1 MNNRRTR
8 RERGFSLVEM
18 MISMAL
24 GSIVLAAAVQ
34 MYTKSVGA
42 TWLVGQRA
50 EMQQDFRA
58 ASNMLTKDLSLA
70 GAGLVNGAAIALP
83 SGSTPQY
90 GCDQSGTC
98 YITGAGDTY
107 VAGTYPIQGGTPYL
121 YGLITGY
128 GKGQTLNTTSGAT
141 DVVTS
146 VYTDSTFYLNC
157 YIPTVTAKGV
167 VTFAQPSG
175 ATPWSGCLPSNATAP
190 QHVNDSAAGLTA
202 GDLVLMT
209 VGGKTIVGEV
219 TGATTTGT
227 DANGNTTYI
236 VPFAN
241 SDPLKMNQTA
251 TGGGLNTAA
260 VGSAGSASP
269 APCGGTGPCRLM
281 VITYYIDCVDTTGA
295 IQPCSTATTLTSRL
309 MRQIS
314 GHAPMPVA
322 ENIAYL
328 KFSYDLFNSST
339 GTPAVNQPNPG
350 SGDANDTAS
359 NGLLPNQI
367 TKINILNMAI
377 DATQKGSQF
386 GLNKGFQ
393 GMDLQTSVSARNLTY
408 INTYNN

>member
-1 MNNRRTR
+1 MSNSPTTR
-8 RERGFSLVEM
+8 AHGFSLVEM
-18 MISMAL
+18 MVALAL
-24 GSIVLAAAVQ
+24 GSVVLAASVE
-34 MYTKSVGA
+34 MYTKSLNA

-58 ASNMLTKDLSLA
+58 ASNMLIKDLSLA

-90 GCDQSGTC
+90 GCDQTNTC
-98 YITGAGDTY
+98 YLTGTSDAY

-128 GKGQTLNTTSGAT
+128 GKGQTLNTTTGAT

-167 VTFAQPSG
+167 VTFSQPSG
-175 ATPWSGCLPSNATAP
+175 ASPWAGCLPSNATAP
-190 QHVNDSAAGLTA
+190 QHVNDAAAGLTP

-209 VGGKTIVGEV
+209 LTGNKIIGEV
-219 TGATTTGT
+219 TGAVTTGT

-241 SDPLKMNQTA
+241 GDPLKMNQTA
-251 TGGGLNTAA
+251 TGGGLNSAA
-260 VGSAGSASP
+260 VGNAGAPSP

-281 VITYYIDCVDTTGA
+281 VITYYIDCVDSTSA
-295 IQPCSTATTLTSRL
+295 IKPCNTATTLTPRL

-314 GHAPMPVA
+314 GHTPMPVA

-328 KFSYDLFNSST
+328 KFSYDLYNAST
-339 GTPAVNQPNPG
+339 STPAVNQPNPG

-377 DATQKGSQF
+377 DATQKGSLF
-386 GLNKGFQ
+386 GLDKGFQ
-393 GMDLQTSVSARNLTY
+393 SMDLQTSVSARNLTY

>member
-1 MNNRRTR
+1 MSNRLTT

-18 MISMAL
+18 MVSVAL
-24 GSIVLAAAVQ
+24 GAIVLTAAVE
-34 MYTKSVGA
+34 MYTKSLSA
-42 TWLVGQRA
+42 TWLVSQRA

-98 YITGAGDTY
+98 YLNG

-128 GKGQTLNTTSGAT
+128 GKGPTLNTTTGPT

-157 YIPTVTAKGV
+157 YIPKVTAKGV
-167 VTFAQPSG
+167 VTFSQPSG
-175 ATPWSGCLPSNATAP
+175 ATPWAGCLPSNATAP
-190 QHVNDSAAGLTA
+190 QPVNDSAAGLTA

-209 VGGKTIVGEV
+209 LGGTTIIGEV
-219 TGATTTGT
+219 TGAVTTGT
-227 DANGNTTYI
+227 DGSGNTTYV

-241 SDPLKMNQTA
+241 SDKLKMNQTP

-260 VGSAGSASP
+260 VGAAGSASS

-281 VITYYIDCVDTTGA
+281 VITYYIDNTT
-295 IQPCSTATTLTSRL
+295 TTPRL

-314 GHAPMPVA
+314 GHTPMPVA

-328 KFSYDLFNSST
+328 KFSYDLFNAST

-350 SGDANDTAS
+350 SGDGNDTAS

-377 DATQKGSQF
+377 DGTQKGSQF
-386 GLNKGFQ
+386 GLDKGFQ
-393 GMDLQTSVSARNLTY
+393 SMDLQTSVSARNLTY
-408 INTYNN
+408 INTYNNN